1 MTRGLVYTVTCAHTT
16 GYMFHAAIRCVMSG
30 ADVRMWRTYIDI
42 DIDKGIHI
50 HIRINT
56 HTHIRWVSSPQCLG

>member
-1 MTRGLVYTVTCAHTT
+1 MYTVTCANTT

-30 ADVRMWRTYIDI
+30 ADVRMWRTYIDTDI

-50 HIRINT
+50 HVRINT
-56 HTHIRWVSSPQCLG
+56 HTHTLGELAVMSWMIS

>member
-1 MTRGLVYTVTCAHTT
+1 MTRACVHCHMCTE
-16 GYMFHAAIRCVMSG
+16 YMFQAAIRYVMSG
-30 ADVRMWRTYIDI
+30 ADVRMWRTYIDTDI

-56 HTHIRWVSSPQCLG
+56 HTHIQWVSSP